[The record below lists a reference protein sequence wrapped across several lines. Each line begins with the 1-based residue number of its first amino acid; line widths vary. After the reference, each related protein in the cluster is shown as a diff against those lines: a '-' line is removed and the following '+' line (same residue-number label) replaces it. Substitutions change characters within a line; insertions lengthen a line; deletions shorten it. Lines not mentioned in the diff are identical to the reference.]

1 MSDPTEPTASEMLKW
16 LIKLG
21 RLDDA
26 NLLFRNTMDGS
37 GQNMCTHCVY
47 GNNSTNACG
56 KCMFVGHD
64 GRYQKFE
71 KLLPMIKMLETVD
84 D

>member
-1 MSDPTEPTASEMLKW
+1 MSDPTEPTAAEMLEW

-26 NLLFRNTMDGS
+26 NLLFRITSDGN
-37 GQNMCTHCVY
+37 GQNMCTHCSY
-47 GNNSTNACG
+47 GDGSPDTCG
-56 KCMFVGHD
+56 KCMFVGYEE
-64 GRYQKFE
+64 RYRKFE